1 MKKDYTHLV
10 GILDRSGSV
19 AKVIDDMRGGYNAFL
34 DEQAKLA
41 GTCTV
46 TTVVFDDEITV
57 VDDFIDIYAAK
68 RLNSVNYYARG
79 MTALLDAVGKT
90 VNMVGAKLSALPES
104 DRPEFIVVYINTDGY
119 ENASREF
126 NRAQINQMVKEQETK
141 YNWKFLFLG
150 ANIDSFAEASS
161 IGISNSASYV
171 QTTSGVA
178 VMSNNLNYSVK
189 NLRSRGTLEKSLDV
203 EDYFNNVQ
211 N

>member
-178 VMSNNLNYSVK
+178 VMSNSLNYSVK

>member
-126 NRAQINQMVKEQETK
+126 DRAQINQMVKEQETK

-161 IGISNSASYV
+161 IGISNSANYT
-171 QTTSGVA
+171 QTSSGVA
-178 VMSNNLNYSVK
+178 VMSNSLNYSVK

-203 EDYFNNVQ
+203 EDYFNNV
-211 N
+211 

>member
-57 VDDFIDIYAAK
+57 IDDFIDIYAAK
-68 RLNSVNYYARG
+68 RLNSINYHARG
-79 MTALLDAVGKT
+79 MTALLDAVGRT
-90 VNMVGAKLSALPES
+90 VNMVGAKLSALQEN

-126 NRAQINQMVKEQETK
+126 NRAQINQMVNEQETK

-161 IGISNSASYV
+161 IGISNSANYD

-178 VMSNNLNYSVK
+178 SMSNNLNYSVK